1 MSLKRI
7 GIAGNGAL
15 AASVCWRLMEH
26 GHQALIWGTDEKTV
40 SECVAAGAQ
49 SVATLSEVAAKSDIV
64 FVAADSSDESEVWN
78 LSDEGVVEGLREG
91 SIVVDMTNMLPA
103 LARRIARACEERN
116 AYYLDAPVSGGAP
129 AARTGNLVIMVGGSE
144 RAFDRALPV
153 LEPLGRII
161 VRIGESGAGAVAKL
175 CNQVMCFVNLCGV
188 CEAFTLGAK
197 AGVDLRKVF
206 NIVSSGAAQSWELDN
221 MGPKILSR
229 EFDGGYP
236 VVASQ
241 NDLSVVLAAANELK
255 AFLPATSIVHQ
266 LYHIVENEGLESKG
280 SQALVRALEKMSNVE
295 VRAGV

>member
-1 MSLKRI
+1 MSLKRV
-7 GIAGNGAL
+7 GVAGNGPL

-26 GHQALIWGTDEKTV
+26 GHEALIWGADGETV
-40 SECVAAGAQ
+40 SECVTSGAERA
-49 SVATLSEVAAKSDIV
+49 STLADVASGSDLV

-78 LSDEGVVEGLREG
+78 LSDGGIVEGLSEG
-91 SIVVDMTNMLPA
+91 AIVVDMTNMLPA
-103 LARRIARACEERN
+103 LARRIARACEEKN
-116 AYYLDAPVSGGAP
+116 AHYLDAPVSGGAP
-129 AARTGNLVIMVGGSE
+129 AARTGNLVVMVGGSE
-144 RAFDRALPV
+144 RAFEEALPV

-161 VRIGESGAGAVAKL
+161 VRIGESGSGAVAKL
-175 CNQVMCFVNLCGV
+175 CNQIMCFVNLCGV

-229 EFDGGYP
+229 EFDGGYS

-241 NDLSVVLAAANELK
+241 NDLSIVLAAAHDLK

-266 LYHIVENEGLESKG
+266 LYHVIENEGLESKG
-280 SQALVRALEKMSNVE
+280 SQVLVRALEKMTNVE
-295 VRAGV
+295 VRG